1 MGSFYNYG
9 LERLFRKNPAG
20 EILKTGAMHGGGYF
34 LRTLPLY
41 LLLRLFSSSNDAKEY
56 HFFHKIFFYENYAT
70 FGCGEGV
77 GSSDQIFL

>member
-20 EILKTGAMHGGGYF
+20 EISKTGAMHRGGIFCVPPPIPFTEVFQIFEERQGI
-34 LRTLPLY
+34 PLFY
-41 LLLRLFSSSNDAKEY
+41 
-56 HFFHKIFFYENYAT
+56 KIFFYKNYAT

>member
-34 LRTLPLY
+34 LRTPPIPLTGAFQ
-41 LLLRLFSSSNDAKEY
+41 LFK
-56 HFFHKIFFYENYAT
+56 
-70 FGCGEGV
+70 
-77 GSSDQIFL
+77 

>member
-20 EILKTGAMHGGGYF
+20 EILKTGAMHGGGIFCVPSPYTSYWGF
-34 LRTLPLY
+34 SALQMTLRNTT
-41 LLLRLFSSSNDAKEY
+41 
-56 HFFHKIFFYENYAT
+56 FFHKRKFYENYAT